1 MRQAVLTSQSMRCAG
16 SEWWLRKSD
25 GEGQDNFQR
34 GREFGKEAEEWSGNS
49 SEEQECG
56 PRNTPK

>member
-1 MRQAVLTSQSMRCAG
+1 MRRRYYLPTEQGVPR
-16 SEWWLRKSD
+16 SEWLLRTSD
-25 GEGQDNFQR
+25 GNSQDTFQR

-56 PRNTPK
+56 PRNTPT